1 MVIDED
7 RISELENIYEEFIQS
22 AVQYRNKNMEN
33 VRKQLREMTF
43 RRRNSNIHLIGVQG
57 GMERL
62 RTNEVEDIFETMAE
76 NFP

>member
-7 RISELENIYEEFIQS
+7 RISELENIYAELIQS
-22 AVQYRNKNMEN
+22 AVRYRNKNIEN

-43 RRRNSNIHLIGVQG
+43 RRINSNIHFIGVQE

-62 RTNEVEDIFETMAE
+62 RMNEVEVYLK
-76 NFP
+76 